1 MRNVLTLLGTRLL
14 AGCCLMHFHVPI
26 TEQTRTNAQTFGS
39 LGQRL
44 LPDGTPPERIAA
56 FRQCLSVAYMGH
68 YGEGEAGAARE
79 CEDGYALFWQTVMV
93 AAPTYG
99 HLVAYDIHAR
109 GRKRYE
115 ADPRSFVEAGGAWA
129 RIVFERCGAGVFPDE
144 DRYRMLSLFSHLP
157 VWCDPLKGVP
167 PSPRHTDG
175 MGALSAAGPQL
186 P

>member
-1 MRNVLTLLGTRLL
+1 M
-14 AGCCLMHFHVPI
+14 
-26 TEQTRTNAQTFGS
+26 
-39 LGQRL
+39 
-44 LPDGTPPERIAA
+44 
-56 FRQCLSVAYMGH
+56 
-68 YGEGEAGAARE
+68 
-79 CEDGYALFWQTVMV
+79 FWQTLMA

-99 HLVAYDIHAR
+99 QLVASDIHAR

-144 DRYRMLSLFSHLP
+144 DRYRMLSLFFAPSA
-157 VWCDPLKGVP
+157 WCDPLKGVP

-175 MGALSAAGPQL
+175 MGTPSIGGPQL

>member
-1 MRNVLTLLGTRLL
+1 MRNVLTLLGTGLL

-68 YGEGEAGAARE
+68 YGEGEAGA
-79 CEDGYALFWQTVMV
+79 
-93 AAPTYG
+93 PTYG
-99 HLVAYDIHAR
+99 QLVAYDIHAR

-144 DRYRMLSLFSHLP
+144 DRYRMLSLFSRLP
-157 VWCDPLKGVP
+157 HGVTP
-167 PSPRHTDG
+167 
-175 MGALSAAGPQL
+175 
-186 P
+186 